1 MSGVLLDTNVI
12 SELTR
17 PTPAPPVV
25 AFLTER
31 DDLWLSALVL
41 HELEFGLL
49 LLPHGI
55 RRAALR
61 DVLSEFIR
69 RYEDR
74 ILPVG
79 RRAADQAARLRA
91 NARRR
96 GRNLDLGDAL
106 IAGTARAHDPVHGDE
121 KCGGFRRTRPQRH
134 KSMGLSADRLRIR
147 ALNLLLSPPVA
158 LAGHRREA

>member
-1 MSGVLLDTNVI
+1 MSGVLLDANVI

-17 PTPAPPVV
+17 PAPAPPVV
-25 AFLTER
+25 AFLAER

-49 LLPHGI
+49 LLPRGG
-55 RRAALR
+55 RRDALR
-61 DVLSEFIR
+61 DTLSEFVR

-79 RRAADQAARLRA
+79 RRAAGEAARLRA
-91 NARRR
+91 EARRE

-106 IAGTARAHDPVHGDE
+106 VAGTARVHDLCVA
-121 KCGGFRRTRPQRH
+121 TRNVADFE
-134 KSMGLSADRLRIR
+134 GLD
-147 ALNLLLSPPVA
+147 VA
-158 LAGHRREA
+158 VANPWDFPE

>member
-17 PTPAPPVV
+17 PAPAPPVV
-25 AFLTER
+25 AFLAQQ
-31 DDLWLSALVL
+31 DDAWLSALVL

-49 LLPHGI
+49 LLPRGR
-55 RRAALR
+55 RRASLR

-79 RRAADQAARLRA
+79 RRAARQAARLRA
-91 NARRR
+91 DARRG
-96 GRNLDLGDAL
+96 GRTLDLGDAL
-106 IAGTARAHDPVHGDE
+106 IAGTAQVHGL
-121 KCGGFRRTRPQRH
+121 GLATRNVADFE
-134 KSMGLSADRLRIR
+134 GLDILVT
-147 ALNLLLSPPVA
+147 SPWDSC
-158 LAGHRREA
+158 

>member
-17 PTPAPPVV
+17 PVPAPPVV
-25 AFLTER
+25 AFLAAR

-49 LLPHGI
+49 LLPHGS
-55 RRAALR
+55 RRVALR

-79 RRAADQAARLRA
+79 RRAAGHAARLRA
-91 NARRR
+91 DARRG
-96 GRNLDLGDAL
+96 GRTLDLGDAL
-106 IAGTARAHDPVHGDE
+106 IAGTARAHDLCVATRSVADFEGLDLSVTNPWD
-121 KCGGFRRTRPQRH
+121 FR
-134 KSMGLSADRLRIR
+134 
-147 ALNLLLSPPVA
+147 
-158 LAGHRREA
+158 